1 MNLKERIR
9 KHLISG
15 SISFGKTIDEEGLR
29 KEINKAIDYYATLER
44 LELSSEQRAELLSG
58 LVDEVL
64 GLGPLTPLVSD
75 PAVTEIMVNGPQKV
89 YAERNGKMIR
99 TDVRFEN
106 SRHLMQTIEKIMAP
120 TQRRV
125 DESSPYVDCS
135 LSDGS
140 RVNIILPPLSLIGPV
155 VTIRKFLGEIA
166 VIDDLI
172 KRDTM
177 TRQMADFLITCI
189 RAKMNIIF
197 AGATGVGKTTTLNV
211 LSAYISGDERIVTIE
226 DTQELRLKQEHVVPL
241 EARSANI
248 EGKGE
253 VPIRD
258 LFKNSLRM
266 RPDRI
271 ILGEIRGSEALDMLQ
286 AISSGHTGSLA
297 VLHASSPQD
306 VVSRIETMILTTNA
320 AIPLWAIRRQLSQ
333 AIDLVVMQEQFI
345 DGQRKISHITE
356 VQGVS
361 PDGDV
366 ILRDLYSFEVDG
378 IDGDSKRVIGR
389 WRAHGVTP
397 DFYPRFGLTGNSL
410 SESIFQEQL
419 PQAADEPQE
428 PQQPPPEPQ
437 QPGSPQP

>member
-9 KHLISG
+9 QHLISG
-15 SISFGKTIDEEGLR
+15 SIVFGKDISREHLK
-29 KEINKAIDYYATLER
+29 KEISKAIDYYVSLDRLTLPDDER
-44 LELSSEQRAELLSG
+44 QKLLEE

-75 PAVTEIMVNGPQKV
+75 PAVTEIMVNGPHKV
-89 YAERNGKMIR
+89 YVERSGKMFL
-99 TDVRFEN
+99 TDIRFEN
-106 SRHLMQTIEKIMAP
+106 LRHLMQTIEKIVAP

-135 LSDGS
+135 LADGS

-166 VIDDLI
+166 EIEDLV

-177 TRQMADFLITCI
+177 TRPMADFLIACI

-211 LSAYISGDERIVTIE
+211 LSAYISGDERVVTIE

-241 EARSANI
+241 EARLANI

-253 VPIRD
+253 VAIRD

-286 AISSGHTGSLA
+286 AISSGHMGSLA
-297 VLHASSPQD
+297 VLHASSPKD
-306 VVSRIETMILTTNA
+306 VVSRMETMILTTNA
-320 AIPLWAIRRQLSQ
+320 AIPLWAIRRQMAQ
-333 AIDLVVMQEQFI
+333 AIDIIVMQEQLI
-345 DGQRKISHITE
+345 DGQRKVTHLTE

-361 PDGDV
+361 DAGDV
-366 ILRDLYSFEVDG
+366 VLRDLFSYEVQG
-378 IDGDSKRVIGR
+378 IDENTKKVVGR
-389 WRAHGVTP
+389 WRTHGVVP
-397 DFYPRFGLTGNSL
+397 DFFPRFALTGQPL
-410 SESIFQEQL
+410 SQEIFREQ
-419 PQAADEPQE
+419 
-428 PQQPPPEPQ
+428 
-437 QPGSPQP
+437 

>member
-9 KHLISG
+9 QHLISG
-15 SISFGKTIDEEGLR
+15 AISFGHSVQEAALK
-29 KEINKAIDYYATLER
+29 KEINKAIDYFVALER
-44 LELSSEQRAELLSG
+44 ISLSDDERAKLLSE

-75 PAVTEIMVNGPQKV
+75 PNVTEIMVNGPGNV
-89 YAERNGKMIR
+89 YAERNGRMVL
-99 TDVRFEN
+99 TDIRFEGT
-106 SRHLMQTIEKIMAP
+106 RHLMQTIEKIMAP

-166 VIDDLI
+166 AVDDLI
-172 KRDTM
+172 NRDTM
-177 TRQMADFLITCI
+177 TRQMADFLIACI

-211 LSAYISGDERIVTIE
+211 LSAFISGEERIVTIE
-226 DTQELRLKQEHVVPL
+226 DTQELRLRQDHVVPL
-241 EARSANI
+241 EARQSNI

-253 VPIRD
+253 VTIRD

-297 VLHASSPQD
+297 VLHASSPRD
-306 VVSRIETMILTTNA
+306 VVSRIETMILTSNS
-320 AIPLWAIRRQLSQ
+320 AIPLWAIRRQMAQ
-333 AIDLVVMQEQFI
+333 AIDLIVMQEQLI
-345 DGQRKISHITE
+345 DGQRKMTHITE
-356 VQGVS
+356 VQSVS
-361 PDGDV
+361 AEGDV
-366 ILRDLYSFEVDG
+366 VLRDLFSYEIQG
-378 IDGDSKRVIGR
+378 IDENSKKVVGR
-389 WRAHGVTP
+389 WRVHGIVP
-397 DFYPRFGLTGNSL
+397 DFYPRFALSGNPL
-410 SESIFQEQL
+410 SQEMFRE
-419 PQAADEPQE
+419 A
-428 PQQPPPEPQ
+428 
-437 QPGSPQP
+437 

>member
-9 KHLISG
+9 QHLISG
-15 SISFGKTIDEEGLR
+15 SIAFGKDISKEHLK
-29 KEINKAIDYYATLER
+29 KEINKAIDYYVTLER
-44 LELSSEQRAELLSG
+44 ITLAYEERKNLLSE
-58 LVDEVL
+58 LIDEVL

-75 PAVTEIMVNGPQKV
+75 SAVTEIMVNGPHKV
-89 YAERNGKMIR
+89 YAERNGQMVL

-106 SRHLMQTIEKIMAP
+106 VRHLMQTIEKIMAP

-166 VIDDLI
+166 VIEDLVN
-172 KRDTM
+172 RDTL
-177 TRQMADFLITCI
+177 TRAMADFLIVCI

-241 EARSANI
+241 EARQANI

-253 VPIRD
+253 VAIRD

-286 AISSGHTGSLA
+286 AISSGHMGSLS

-306 VVSRIETMILTTNA
+306 VVSRIETMILMANS
-320 AIPLWAIRRQLSQ
+320 AIPLWAIRRQLAQ
-333 AIDLVVMQEQFI
+333 AIDIIVMQEQLI
-345 DGQRKISHITE
+345 DGQRKITHLTE
-356 VQGVS
+356 VQGVA
-361 PDGDV
+361 DDDV
-366 ILRDLYSFEVDG
+366 VLRDLFSYETQG
-378 IDGDSKRVIGR
+378 IDEKTKSVIGR
-389 WRAHGVTP
+389 WRTHGVVP
-397 DFYPRFGLTGNSL
+397 DFYPRFALMG
-410 SESIFQEQL
+410 QPL
-419 PQAADEPQE
+419 PQEIFREQ
-428 PQQPPPEPQ
+428 
-437 QPGSPQP
+437 